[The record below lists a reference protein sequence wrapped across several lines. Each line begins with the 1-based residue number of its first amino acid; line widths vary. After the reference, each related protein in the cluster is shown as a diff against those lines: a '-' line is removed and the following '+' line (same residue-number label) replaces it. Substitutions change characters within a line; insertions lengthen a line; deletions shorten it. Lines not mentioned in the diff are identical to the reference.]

1 MVRTGR
7 YGFGEVAHFILSGAL
22 TIVLS
27 IPFLFLYI
35 VALGLAAV
43 AQICEQNHQY
53 DVARQYYDQCLVVG
67 RAALESDPLPQRPA
81 ELARLYNK
89 VGNFYFDRQLFRDAL
104 RTYRLGLAIERATLP
119 AGHSNIHVSLLNVAE
134 TYQKLGL
141 LNRSIRIYTEVI
153 ASQRIKFGSEPK
165 AEMATALNTIGKLHG
180 QKGRTRLAIKYLQE
194 ALVMRRILCGDHHL
208 DVSATLTDLGTVFC
222 RCEMV
227 HDALQ
232 LFTESLRIRT
242 AILGTEHKK
251 VSFTLYNLG
260 LCHQLQG
267 NDRQAITCFQ
277 ETLRIE
283 LKVLGRD
290 HRDVALTLYKLAEAS
305 KLQGD
310 LDKALSYF
318 VESVDIE
325 RRQTDVDFEAM
336 ATTLHEI
343 GSIHLARGH
352 VECMMDSL
360 VEAAGMLRCL
370 GRDFL
375 SLAASPALNVA
386 IALHSLSASM
396 A

>member
-1 MVRTGR
+1 
-7 YGFGEVAHFILSGAL
+7 
-22 TIVLS
+22 
-27 IPFLFLYI
+27 
-35 VALGLAAV
+35 VALALVAV
-43 AQICEQNHQY
+43 AQMCETNHQF
-53 DVARQYYDQCLVVG
+53 DVARAYYDQCLVVG
-67 RAALESDPLPQRPA
+67 RAALGAQNV

-104 RTYRLGLAIERATLP
+104 RTYRLGLAIERTALP

-134 TYQKLGL
+134 AYQKLGQ
-141 LNRSIRIYTEVI
+141 LNRSICIYTEVV
-153 ASQRIKFGSEPK
+153 ASQRIKFGRNEPK
-165 AEMATALNTIGKLHG
+165 AEVANILNTIGKLHG

-194 ALVMRRILCGDHHL
+194 ALVMRRIVCGDHHL
-208 DVSATLTDLGTVFC
+208 DVSATLTDLGTIFC

-232 LFTESLRIRT
+232 LFTESLRIRS

-251 VSFTLYNLG
+251 VSFTLYNMG

-267 NDRQAITCFQ
+267 NDRQATSCFE

-310 LDKALSYF
+310 LDKALGYF
-318 VESVDIE
+318 VESLDIE
-325 RRQTDVDFEAM
+325 RRQTEVDYEAM

-343 GSIHLARGH
+343 GSIHLARNNIK
-352 VECMMDSL
+352 CTMDAL
-360 VEAAGMLRCL
+360 VEAAGMLHCL
-370 GRDFL
+370 GRDFF
-375 SLAASPALNVA
+375 SLAASPTLTASAMVR
-386 IALHSLSASM
+386 HSLA
-396 A
+396 AATA